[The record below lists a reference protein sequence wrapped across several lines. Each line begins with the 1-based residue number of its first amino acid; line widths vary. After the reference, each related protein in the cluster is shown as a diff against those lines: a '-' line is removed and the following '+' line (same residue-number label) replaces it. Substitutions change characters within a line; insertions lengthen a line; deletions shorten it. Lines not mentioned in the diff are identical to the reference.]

1 MASSPEATWHLVTPS
16 ITSTATMVP
25 ISDLVTFGPIL
36 RSRNTLNQ
44 KLRSDDSNLTVEHQ
58 EAINYFF
65 GQWVPLENLLNR
77 VTKRSSRSVSVF
89 NINAL
94 KRLGVLDKECINQIA
109 FLRKMRNSLIHDI
122 EVPEAS
128 YIREQGEEAKVLLE
142 KLTKLLETKTAEG

>member
-1 MASSPEATWHLVTPS
+1 M
-16 ITSTATMVP
+16 
-25 ISDLVTFGPIL
+25 
-36 RSRNTLNQ
+36 
-44 KLRSDDSNLTVEHQ
+44 EHQ

-109 FLRKMRNSLIHDI
+109 FYENAKFLIHDI

>member
-1 MASSPEATWHLVTPS
+1 M
-16 ITSTATMVP
+16 
-25 ISDLVTFGPIL
+25 
-36 RSRNTLNQ
+36 
-44 KLRSDDSNLTVEHQ
+44 EHQ

-109 FLRKMRNSLIHDI
+109 FLRKTRNSLIHDI
-122 EVPEAS
+122 EEPEAS